1 LSLIFAALKRILLYL
16 LLFICFSA
24 FAENKTA
31 LNVHSTGAA
40 NCFVKSSPGISG
52 KQPTLSFFSRE
63 GYASNL
69 LQTGNECPPLFR
81 IKNQKLS
88 LFDLKRH
95 YSLLFASSHAAAY
108 GEEKQRPAWM
118 YLFYQ
123 AILFPE
129 HYYW

>member
-1 LSLIFAALKRILLYL
+1 MKRIILYL
-16 LLFICFSA
+16 LLFICTSA
-24 FAENKTA
+24 VAENSIVSLSGSVIGT
-31 LNVHSTGAA
+31 
-40 NCFVKSSPGISG
+40 NCFVKSSPKVNG
-52 KQPTLSFFSRE
+52 KLPTLTFFSKD
-63 GYASNL
+63 GYANSL
-69 LQTGNECPPLFR
+69 LQTGTECPTLFR

-88 LFDLKRH
+88 LFDLRRQH
-95 YSLLFASSHAAAY
+95 SPLFTFFQMASF